1 MRSTITHATKIHV
14 RPRWRHG
21 FLAAAI
27 GITGMSIGC
36 SIIRPDTPATPP
48 PKQTQVESPA
58 SIPPEPAVDGP
69 DADRLAAIEDFLS
82 RTQQYRLG
90 APADRTTAPSDAEAQ
105 VLALRTVAAKDAAPA
120 TSPTRPVGASAREA
134 VANAQVDLGRGSV
147 APPQLAIPALQ
158 SVKIKASEPSSPT
171 QTPDREVLTNVP
183 VPTPSGQGGV
193 TWDELIE
200 HLEAEAQQHNDLP
213 HEWALRLV
221 QLAASRDGDALALST
236 NLNQETRA
244 LMATLLETAIG
255 VRNLARNPLLTGD
268 AVLEH
273 VDALRNALSDRAD
286 LRIEAVALCR
296 KVLTFGVYDEM
307 DESDFVAG
315 KTLQTIVYSQIDN
328 FRPQRAEDGQYETRL
343 GTRLDLINA
352 AGESV
357 WTHEEPEI
365 VDRCRR
371 RRGDFFIAQ
380 RITLPPTLP
389 VGEYTLK
396 LSVED
401 KGAGRMAETNRPMK
415 LLAPVSVAKR
425 PTPVTP

>member
-1 MRSTITHATKIHV
+1 M
-14 RPRWRHG
+14 
-21 FLAAAI
+21 
-27 GITGMSIGC
+27 
-36 SIIRPDTPATPP
+36 
-48 PKQTQVESPA
+48 
-58 SIPPEPAVDGP
+58 
-69 DADRLAAIEDFLS
+69 
-82 RTQQYRLG
+82 
-90 APADRTTAPSDAEAQ
+90 
-105 VLALRTVAAKDAAPA
+105 
-120 TSPTRPVGASAREA
+120 
-134 VANAQVDLGRGSV
+134 
-147 APPQLAIPALQ
+147 
-158 SVKIKASEPSSPT
+158 
-171 QTPDREVLTNVP
+171 
-183 VPTPSGQGGV
+183 
-193 TWDELIE
+193 
-200 HLEAEAQQHNDLP
+200 
-213 HEWALRLV
+213 
-221 QLAASRDGDALALST
+221 
-236 NLNQETRA
+236 
-244 LMATLLETAIG
+244 
-255 VRNLARNPLLTGD
+255 
-268 AVLEH
+268 
-273 VDALRNALSDRAD
+273 
-286 LRIEAVALCR
+286 
-296 KVLTFGVYDEM
+296 LTFGVYDEM